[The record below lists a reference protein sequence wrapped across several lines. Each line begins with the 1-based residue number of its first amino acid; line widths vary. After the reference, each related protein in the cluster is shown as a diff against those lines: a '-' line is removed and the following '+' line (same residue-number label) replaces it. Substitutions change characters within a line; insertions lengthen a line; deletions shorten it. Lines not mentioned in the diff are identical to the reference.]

1 MGDMAGKIKDIVTG
15 TIDRWNADD
24 GITDSAA
31 LSFIVLM
38 SLPALLLFLLS
49 VSSFFLRG
57 QAVQQSIRDYVS
69 SVSTEATQS
78 ALDTLFQQIPDTSTI
93 TAGLLVSF
101 ALFLWTSGN
110 LFLQLEK
117 TINRMW
123 KISYESGSW
132 FEELVEKRI
141 SSFLAVFIFVVLV
154 ALTTVFEIVFFSV
167 SQQLDT
173 VLPIPSWAI
182 QYTSTAAS
190 FLILVL
196 LFIYIYRVLPD
207 TKMDYKYVVVGS
219 VLTVTLISLGKYI
232 FSLYLRYTD
241 PTGMYGS
248 IGSVLAIFLWIYL
261 SAIIVT
267 VMVEFTKVYE
277 EYETGQR
284 REQIRRFAND

>member
-1 MGDMAGKIKDIVTG
+1 MGKVRDIVTG
-15 TIDRWNADD
+15 TLHKWNNDD

-49 VSSFFLRG
+49 VSSFFLREE
-57 QAVQQSIRDYVS
+57 AVQESILEYVS
-69 SVSTEATQS
+69 SVATETTIEI
-78 ALDTLFQQIPDTSTI
+78 LNTLFQQIPETSTL
-93 TAGLLVSF
+93 TLGLLVSF

-123 KISYESGSW
+123 NVSYENSTW
-132 FEELVEKRI
+132 YEELIKKRI
-141 SSFLAVFIFVVLV
+141 SAFVAVFIFVLLVVLI
-154 ALTTVFEIVFFSV
+154 TVFEVIFFSV
-167 SQQLDT
+167 SQQLDQF
-173 VLPIPSWAI
+173 LPVPAWAI
-182 QYTSTAAS
+182 QSISSIAN

-196 LFIYIYRVLPD
+196 LFIYLYRVLPD
-207 TKMDYKYVVVGS
+207 TKMDYKYVVTGS
-219 VLTVTLISLGKYI
+219 FLTVAFVTLGKYV

-248 IGSVLAIFLWIYL
+248 VGSVLAIFLWIYL

-267 VMVEFTKVYE
+267 VMVEFTKVYAD
-277 EYETGQR
+277 YETSQR
-284 REQIRRFAND
+284 KKHIQRSAND

>member
-1 MGDMAGKIKDIVTG
+1 MGDMVDKIKDIVTG
-15 TIDRWNADD
+15 TVDRWNTDD

-57 QAVQQSIRDYVS
+57 EAVQQSIRDYVS
-69 SVSTEATQS
+69 SVSTEATQN

-93 TAGLLVSF
+93 TFGLLVSF

-123 KISYESGSW
+123 KVSYERGSW

-154 ALTTVFEIVFFSV
+154 ALTTVFEVVFFSV

-207 TKMDYKYVVVGS
+207 TKMDYKYVVIGS
-219 VLTVTLISLGKYI
+219 VLTVTLITIGKYI

-241 PTGMYGS
+241 PTGLYGS
-248 IGSVLAIFLWIYL
+248 VGSVLAIFLWIYL

-267 VMVEFTKVYE
+267 IMVEFTKVYAD
-277 EYETGQR
+277 YETGRR
-284 REQIRRFAND
+284 REQIRSSAND